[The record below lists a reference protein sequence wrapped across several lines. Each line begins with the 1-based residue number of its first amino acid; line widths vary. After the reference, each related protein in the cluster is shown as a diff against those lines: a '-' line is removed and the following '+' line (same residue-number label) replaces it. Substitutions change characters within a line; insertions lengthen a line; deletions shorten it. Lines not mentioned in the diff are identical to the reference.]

1 MYSDGVVF
9 IDNLEDY
16 RNCLAKYKCRDLSDL
31 DDTLWYTYGVS
42 LEMAEKIKEQVKLFE
57 SDGTI

>member
-1 MYSDGVVF
+1 MYSDGVVY
-9 IDNLEDY
+9 INNLEDY
-16 RNCLAKYKCRDLSDL
+16 RNCLAEYNCQSLSDL

-57 SDGTI
+57 SDGTV